1 MRSIW
6 KFGLNG
12 GNTRIKEKVI
22 KWLSAGS
29 DPSGNICVWAI
40 VDPEAGIDEKIE
52 YDILQIGTG
61 WDFDQNELD
70 NMEFIGTVK
79 EGPYMWHIFVNQ
91 SGKFKEKE
99 KTYDKYDEESN
110 YDHVNMTVNL
120 GGMALG

>member
-22 KWLSAGS
+22 KWLSAGY
-29 DPSGNICVWAI
+29 DPSGDTCIWAI
-40 VDPEAGIDEKIE
+40 VDPEASIDEKVE

-61 WDFDQNELD
+61 RDFSQDGLD
-70 NMEFIGTVK
+70 NMEFIDTVK
-79 EGPYMWHIFVNQ
+79 EGSYMWHIFVNKP
-91 SGKFKEKE
+91 GKFKEKE
-99 KTYDKYDEESN
+99 KTYDEESN
-110 YDHVNMTVNL
+110 YDHVNMTVNF

>member
-6 KFGLNG
+6 KFRLTGDS
-12 GNTRIKEKVI
+12 TRIKEKVI
-22 KWLSAGS
+22 KWLSAGY

-40 VDPEAGIDEKIE
+40 VDPEAKIDERVE

-61 WDFDQNELD
+61 WDFNQDELD

-79 EGPYMWHIFVNQ
+79 EGSYIWHIFINQ
-91 SGKFKEKE
+91 PGKFKEKA
-99 KTYDKYDEESN
+99 YDEESN
-110 YDHVNMTVNL
+110 YDHVNMTVNF

>member
-6 KFGLNG
+6 KFGLTG
-12 GNTRIKEKVI
+12 SNTPIKEKVI

-29 DPSGNICVWAI
+29 DSSGDICVWAI
-40 VDPEAGIDEKIE
+40 VDPEASVDERIE

-79 EGPYMWHIFVNQ
+79 EGPYIWHIFINQ
-91 SGKFKEKE
+91 LGKFKEK
-99 KTYDKYDEESN
+99 TYDEYDEESN
-110 YDHVNMTVNL
+110 YDHVNMTVNF

>member
-22 KWLSAGS
+22 KWLSAGY
-29 DPSGNICVWAI
+29 DTSGDICVWAI
-40 VDPEAGIDEKIE
+40 VDSEAGVDERVE

-61 WDFDQNELD
+61 WDFSQDELD
-70 NMEFIGTVK
+70 NMEFIDTVK

-91 SGKFKEKE
+91 SEKE
-99 KTYDKYDEESN
+99 KTYDEYDEESN
-110 YDHVNMTVNL
+110 YDHVNMTVNF
-120 GGMALG
+120 GGMTLG